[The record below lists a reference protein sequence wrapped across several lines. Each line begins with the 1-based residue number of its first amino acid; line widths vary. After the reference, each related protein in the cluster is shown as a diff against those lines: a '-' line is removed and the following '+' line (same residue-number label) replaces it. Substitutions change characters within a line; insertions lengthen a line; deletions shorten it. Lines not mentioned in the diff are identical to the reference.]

1 MTPQAKVEEI
11 ALYLG
16 KPWKYSRL
24 GEPSKWRF
32 EIIDGCGRGLY
43 FRLEKERFKIGGM
56 FPRKKCI
63 AYRNDY
69 KEISVNLHRCAKS
82 ITADIAR
89 RLLPDYLE
97 AYDNAL
103 LRYSEERQKAEHLN
117 LIAHTIAQVAQG
129 RISDHSRARKTVYF
143 ENGTAEIWSSGDI
156 NLELNR
162 LSITQ
167 VIRIV
172 SLLKEEN
179 IAV

>member
-16 KPWKYSRL
+16 KPWKYSWL
-24 GEPSKWRF
+24 GEPSNWRF

-43 FRLEKERFKIGGM
+43 FRLEKERFKISGS

-69 KEISVNLHRCAKS
+69 KEISVNLHRNSKDIA
-82 ITADIAR
+82 ADISR
-89 RLLPDYLE
+89 RLLPDYLKAYE
-97 AYDNAL
+97 AAL
-103 LRYSEERQKAEHLN
+103 LRYNEEQEKEVHLH
-117 LIAHTIAQVAQG
+117 LIASAITQVTQG
-129 RISDHSRARKTVYF
+129 RISDQSRARKTVYF
-143 ENGTAEIWSSGDI
+143 ENGTAEIWSCGDI
-156 NLELNR
+156 NLDLKR

-172 SLLKEEN
+172 SLLKNDNEN
-179 IAV
+179 I

>member
-1 MTPQAKVEEI
+1 MTSQAKVEEI

-16 KPWKYSRL
+16 KPWKFSRL
-24 GEPSKWRF
+24 GEPSSWRF

-43 FRLEKERFKIGGM
+43 FRLEKERFKIGGL
-56 FPRKKCI
+56 FPRKKRI

-69 KEISVNLHRCAKS
+69 TEISVSLHRCAKS
-82 ITADIAR
+82 IAADISR
-89 RLLPDYLE
+89 RLLPDYLK
-97 AYDNAL
+97 AYETAL
-103 LRYSEERQKAEHLN
+103 LRYSEERQKTEHLN
-117 LIAHTIAQVAQG
+117 LIAHTIAQVVQG
-129 RISDHSRARKTVYF
+129 RTSDHSRARKTVYF

-162 LSITQ
+162 LSLTQ

>member
-24 GEPSKWRF
+24 GEPSNWRF

-43 FRLEKERFKIGGM
+43 FRLEKERLKIGGS

-82 ITADIAR
+82 IAADISR
-89 RLLPDYLE
+89 RLLPDYLK
-97 AYDNAL
+97 AYETAL
-103 LRYSEERQKAEHLN
+103 LRYNEERQKTEHLN

-129 RISDHSRARKTVYF
+129 RISDQSRARKTIYF

-156 NLELNR
+156 NLNLNR
-162 LSITQ
+162 LSIEQ

-172 SLLKEEN
+172 SLLKNDNED
-179 IAV
+179 I

>member
-24 GEPSKWRF
+24 GEPSNWRF

-43 FRLEKERFKIGGM
+43 FRLEKKRFKIGGM
-56 FPRKKCI
+56 FPRQKCR
-63 AYRNDY
+63 AWHEDY
-69 KEISVNLHRCAKS
+69 KDIGVSAERSAK
-82 ITADIAR
+82 DIASDINR
-89 RLLPDYLE
+89 RLIPHYLK
-97 AYDNAL
+97 AYETAL
-103 LRYSEERQKAEHLN
+103 LRYDEERQKTEHLN

-129 RISDHSRARKTVYF
+129 RISDQSRARKTVYF
-143 ENGTAEIWSSGDI
+143 ENGTAEIWSCGDI
-156 NLELNR
+156 NLDLKR

-172 SLLKEEN
+172 SLLKNDNED
-179 IAV
+179 I